1 MTAPALAVFRSGGKT
16 GIRLHALTIARFTIH
31 EAISRRLIL
40 AASVL
45 SLLFVGV
52 YALGFSF
59 VFTNAPPFARGN
71 PSTNETATA
80 GTVLTVLG
88 LYAVHFL
95 SSFIAL
101 FLTVGAISSEI
112 DSGTLHA
119 VLARPIRRA
128 DVVLGRWLAYSGL
141 IGLYVLVMG
150 GAILGLAWLIA
161 GYQAFDTVRALGLM
175 ALGAILLLTVSLL
188 GSTMF
193 STLANGVVAFT
204 LFGLAWLGG
213 IIEFTGGVVQNVS
226 MVNLGIVMSLFVPS
240 DAIWKAASFYA
251 QSPLF
256 LAIGGTRG
264 QVPFIG
270 SAPPTAAMILW
281 ALGYVIVFLALAVR
295 AFSKRDL

>member
-1 MTAPALAVFRSGGKT
+1 MGSAVAVSRRT
-16 GIRLHALTIARFTIH
+16 GEHGVRLHALTIARFTIH

-40 AASVL
+40 AASLL

-71 PSTNETATA
+71 PSSNETATA
-80 GTVLTVLG
+80 GSVLTVLG

-95 SSFIAL
+95 SSFVAL

-141 IGLYVLVMG
+141 ISLYVAAMG
-150 GAILGLAWLIA
+150 GAILGLAWLIS
-161 GYQAFDTVRALGLM
+161 GYEAFDTVRVLGLM
-175 ALGAILLLTVSLL
+175 ALGAILLLTISLL
-188 GSTMF
+188 GSTIF
-193 STLANGVVAFT
+193 STLANGVIAFT

-213 IIEFTGGVVQNVS
+213 IIEFTGGVVQNPS
-226 MVNLGIVMSLFVPS
+226 MVNLGIVISLLVPS
-240 DAIWKAASFYA
+240 DAVWKAASFYA

-270 SAPPTAAMILW
+270 SAPPPTAMILW
-281 ALGYVIVFLALAVR
+281 AGAYLLVFLLLAVR
-295 AFSKRDL
+295 TFSRRDL

>member
-1 MTAPALAVFRSGGKT
+1 M
-16 GIRLHALTIARFTIH
+16 RLHALTIARFTIH

-40 AASVL
+40 SASLL
-45 SLLFVGV
+45 SLLFVGL

-59 VFTNAPPFARGN
+59 VFTNAPPFARGA
-71 PSTNETATA
+71 PSTSETATA
-80 GTVLTVLG
+80 GSILTVLG

-95 SSFIAL
+95 SSFVAL

-141 IGLYVLVMG
+141 ISLYVAVMG
-150 GAILGLAWLIA
+150 GAILGLAWLIS
-161 GYQAFDTVRALGLM
+161 GYQAFDTVSALGLM
-175 ALGAILLLTVSLL
+175 ALGAILLLTISLL
-188 GSTMF
+188 GSTLF
-193 STLANGVVAFT
+193 STLANGVIAFT

-213 IIEFTGGVVQNVS
+213 IIEFTGGVIQNAA
-226 MVNLGIVMSLFVPS
+226 MVNLGIVISLLVPS
-240 DAIWKAASFYA
+240 DAVWKAASFYA

-270 SAPPTAAMILW
+270 GAPPTTPMMLW
-281 ALGYVIVFLALAVR
+281 AVSYVLVFLLLAVR
-295 AFSKRDL
+295 AFSRRDL